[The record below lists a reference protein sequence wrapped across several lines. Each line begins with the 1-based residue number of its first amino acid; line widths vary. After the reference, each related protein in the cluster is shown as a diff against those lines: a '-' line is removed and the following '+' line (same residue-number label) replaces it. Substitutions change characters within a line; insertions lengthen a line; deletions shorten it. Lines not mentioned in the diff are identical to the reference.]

1 MTNEQNQALG
11 EIGVGETYHEHRR
24 QLMLERQ
31 EGLTDTYNRFH
42 DPDETAADIARL
54 RELHVKMDCA
64 VAAAYGWDDLVLGH
78 GFHEMMRGVR
88 FTIDQDV
95 RWEILDR
102 LLELNH
108 ERYEEEVRQGLHG
121 K

>member
-1 MTNEQNQALG
+1 LER
-11 EIGVGETYHEHRR
+11 IGETYHEHRR

-54 RELHVKMDCA
+54 RELHVKMDRA
-64 VAAAYGWDDLVLGH
+64 VAAAYGWDDLALGH
-78 GFHEMMRGVR
+78 GFHETMQGVR

-121 K
+121 N